1 MDKLLE
7 RTDKRIKSSLVI
19 SAFII
24 SVGSLAYN
32 VSRDLVVSIISA
44 VIVIIVFV
52 VWDLYE
58 KVETLEKNIERDHP
72 VKEFP
77 FKAIFF

>member
-7 RTDKRIKSSLVI
+7 RTDKRIKSSLAI
-19 SAFII
+19 ITFIFL
-24 SVGSLAYN
+24 VGCLAYN

-44 VIVIIVFV
+44 VIVLIVFV

-58 KVETLEKNIERDHP
+58 PVGILEKKIEKLNNIYD
-72 VKEFP
+72 KY
-77 FKAIFF
+77 